1 MRSAPNAIKSAVN
14 TKLQSEI
21 YAEDDPTTTGTDEGS
36 ALHKEIKQRK
46 DATDAA
52 VLKLRAKQE
61 RDTIKIQQARQE
73 SARLTTSNREAYLD
87 HKRALFAH
95 QTEVQNRHA
104 ASKLDVKAK
113 MDNQNAAISD
123 AFTEGRFIKN
133 QLRTANGPT
142 TKISDLKTQSCT
154 TDQFLHTTCSD
165 VDYADGDFD
174 SSAGYGDVPR

>member
-1 MRSAPNAIKSAVN
+1 MG
-14 TKLQSEI
+14 
-21 YAEDDPTTTGTDEGS
+21 GTDGGS

-61 RDTIKIQQARQE
+61 RDTIRIQQARQE
-73 SARLTTSNREAYLD
+73 SARLTTSN
-87 HKRALFAH
+87 
-95 QTEVQNRHA
+95 
-104 ASKLDVKAK
+104 
-113 MDNQNAAISD
+113 SD

-174 SSAGYGDVPR
+174 SS